1 MMGSESI
8 DIVQSKQR
16 TVVKKKSKFV
26 ALIEEET
33 CTGCEVCIEF
43 CPVDCIVVVFNPNP
57 ELHTYV
63 CRVIEEPCTG
73 CTLCVKECPWECIA
87 MVPRTII

>member
-1 MMGSESI
+1 MI
-8 DIVQSKQR
+8 DETKPRVI
-16 TVVKKKSKFV
+16 TKKKSKLV
-26 ALIEEET
+26 ALFDEEI

-43 CPVDCIVVVFNPNP
+43 CPVDCITVVRNPNP
-57 ELHTYV
+57 EILTNI

-87 MVPRTII
+87 MIPRTII